1 MSGLAVVRHTAR
13 GAVKSLLEETL
24 IRSGLPAV
32 LRARRRGD
40 ALVLAFHNI
49 VPHGETA
56 AGDLSLHLA
65 QQAFGQ
71 LLDSVLETH
80 EIVPLHGTLAAPEKR
95 RRPRLAITFDDA
107 YVGAVTA
114 GVEEVV
120 RRGLHA
126 TIFVPPAF
134 VGGETFWWDEV
145 ADVAS
150 GAVPAAVREHCL
162 WSLHGDTLSVR
173 RWAAESRIRRNVLP
187 EHQRCASETQLRRAV
202 SRPGITVANHTWSHV
217 NLAAVDAGRL
227 EEELNRP
234 VEWLHE
240 RFQRVLPWITYP
252 YGLYSA
258 QVERAAER
266 SGQIAGM
273 RVDGGWL
280 RPEGRERDRYRL
292 PRLNVPAG
300 VTVNGFRLRAAGVRQ

>member
-1 MSGLAVVRHTAR
+1 MSSLAVVRRAAR

-32 LRARRRGD
+32 ARARRRGD

-49 VPHGETA
+49 VPRGETA
-56 AGDLSLHLA
+56 VGDASLHLS
-65 QQAFGQ
+65 QEAFGY
-71 LLDSVLETH
+71 LLDSILETH
-80 EIVPLHGTLAAPEKR
+80 EVVPLPATLEIADKR

-114 GVEEVV
+114 GVQEVV

-150 GAVPAAVREHCL
+150 GSIPTPVREHCL
-162 WSLHGDTLSVR
+162 WSLEGDTMKVR
-173 RWAAESRIRRNVLP
+173 RWAAETRFRRNVLP
-187 EHQRCASETQLRRAV
+187 EHQRCASEEQLHIAV
-202 SRPGITVANHTWSHV
+202 GHPGITLANHTWSHV
-217 NLAAVDAGRL
+217 NLAAVAADRLDA
-227 EEELNRP
+227 ELRRP
-234 VEWLHE
+234 VEWLTA
-240 RFQRVLPWITYP
+240 RFDRVLPWLTYP

-258 QVERAAER
+258 QVERATEE
-266 SGQIAGM
+266 SGQFAAM
-273 RVDGGWL
+273 RVDGGWF
-280 RPEGRERDRYRL
+280 RPEDARRDRYRL

-300 VTVNGFRLRAAGVRQ
+300 VSVKGFRLRAAGVRQ